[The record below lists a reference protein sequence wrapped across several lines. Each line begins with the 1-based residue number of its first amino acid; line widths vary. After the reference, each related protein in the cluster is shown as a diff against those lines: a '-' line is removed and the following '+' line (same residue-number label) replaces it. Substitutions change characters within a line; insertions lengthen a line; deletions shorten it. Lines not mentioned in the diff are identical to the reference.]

1 MEFRNGFKNGYDHF
15 MLKEIHDQPQVIK
28 DTIIPFVENGWDSLL
43 KLMPNLKI

>member
-1 MEFRNGFKNGYDHF
+1 

-43 KLMPNLKI
+43 KLMPNLKNIKNRYCCLW